1 MRFSHQT
8 NILKSILNWKK
19 IIKHFDRNFVQT
31 KINRKYSISYLNAFL
46 CSRTNYSS
54 DRSFF
59 IKREQHTGLYIL
71 DYDVP
76 TLNVTIIYKRRI
88 AWYIY
93 SIAATSRLNNFCGIQ
108 GEQIK
113 SEEGTFGVYVWIGW
127 WSTLPE
133 KSFMLSET
141 YTNIA
146 Y

>member
-1 MRFSHQT
+1 MKLIPNQ
-8 NILKSILNWKK
+8 KK
-19 IIKHFDRNFVQT
+19 NVIKRIDKNVVAT
-31 KINRKYSISYLNAFL
+31 KINWKYSISYLNAFL

-113 SEEGTFGVYVWIGW
+113 SEEGNIWCICLNRLMIYSPRKKLYVIRDIYQYC
-127 WSTLPE
+127 LLE
-133 KSFMLSET
+133 
-141 YTNIA
+141 
-146 Y
+146 